1 MDVNA
6 GFLPSRYRLTK
17 QRAAVLRA
25 LDGGGHL
32 SAEVVHARV
41 RSELPSVS
49 LGTIY
54 RTLEILRDLGLVQV
68 FSFDGG
74 AARYETALDKHFHLM
89 CTRCRELLNVKA
101 SGVAEIAGE
110 IATQYGYRDIDW
122 SLTVV
127 GRCLGCSEKEAISA
141 GRNSSSGGNSP

>member
-1 MDVNA
+1 M
-6 GFLPSRYRLTK
+6 
-17 QRAAVLRA
+17 
-25 LDGGGHL
+25 
-32 SAEVVHARV
+32 
-41 RSELPSVS
+41 
-49 LGTIY
+49 
-54 RTLEILRDLGLVQV
+54 RDLGLVQV

>member
-6 GFLPSRYRLTK
+6 GFLPSRYRLTR
-17 QRAAVLRA
+17 QRAAVLRV

-32 SAEVVHARV
+32 SAEAVHARV
-41 RSELPSVS
+41 RSELTSIS

-68 FSFDGG
+68 FSFEGG

-89 CTRCRELLNVKA
+89 CSQCRELLNVQA
-101 SGVAEIAGE
+101 GGVAEIAGE
-110 IATQYGYRDIDW
+110 IATRHGYSDVDW

-127 GRCLGCSEKEAISA
+127 GRCLGCSEKALTEA
-141 GRNSSSGGNSP
+141 